1 MKRRARLLPRLC
13 LAMLACVPAPLLAVP
28 SPEQAALV
36 ERLMAAMPVSDEEAA
51 MAKAALT
58 ERARVEAAHPD
69 RMAQIALVYADFAT
83 CLRDGVDRGPKEA
96 IRHVAIGMAR
106 ADLTELVD
114 FFSGPDYPQ
123 FIAAS
128 QREEKGETLSAED
141 KKILAIVETPVMTKF
156 FKSML
161 QYILEKTMNGKAP
174 EDRDCAGPKATQ
186 LAAIGVALAPPPV
199 STKDDQ

>member
-1 MKRRARLLPRLC
+1 
-13 LAMLACVPAPLLAVP
+13 MLACAPAPLLAAP
-28 SPEQAALV
+28 APEQAALA

-51 MAKAALT
+51 MAQAAIA
-58 ERARVEAAHPD
+58 ERSDIEVAHPD
-69 RMAQIALVYADFAT
+69 KVAQIAPVYADFAT

-96 IRHVAIGMAR
+96 IRHVARGMSP

-114 FFSGPDYPQ
+114 FFSGPDYAR
-123 FIAAS
+123 FLAAS
-128 QREEKGETLSAED
+128 QREEKGETLSADD

-156 FKSML
+156 FKAML

-174 EDRDCAGPKATQ
+174 EDRDCASPKAAR
-186 LAAIGVALAPPPV
+186 LAAIGVAPVSAAPPPV